1 MTIGSRS
8 LPFLLEGHR
17 EMWTMAGYGDRLER
31 EHPYESERLVTMSAP
46 EGFEDVVA
54 AINPIPDGQR
64 ARWDGTF
71 AVHDADAIAE
81 KAAALGGTVIAPPF
95 DVPWVRL
102 TVIADPQGATFTAS
116 QLVPKTS

>member
-1 MTIGSRS
+1 MLDGD
-8 LPFLLEGHR
+8 R
-17 EMWTMAGYGDRLER
+17 EMWTMAGYGDHLER
-31 EHPYESERLVTMSAP
+31 EHPYERERLVTMSAP

-54 AINPIPDGQR
+54 AINPIPNDQPAHWGV
-64 ARWDGTF
+64 TF
-71 AVHDADAIAE
+71 AVDDADAIAQQ
-81 KAAALGGTVIAPPF
+81 AAALGGTVIASPF